1 MNSNLITKCQKCG
14 REIFFGVNPG
24 TGRKI
29 PLVAKPIT
37 AFIVD
42 EALKVNGLPL
52 AKPAQV
58 YISHFADC
66 PAANYFRKPNPKGA
80 RTDGHKK

>member
-1 MNSNLITKCQKCG
+1 MALLITKCQKCE
-14 REIFFGVNPG
+14 REIFFGVNQD

-37 AFIVD
+37 AFVVD

-52 AKPAQV
+52 AKPTRV

-66 PAANYFRKPNPKGA
+66 PAANYFRKPKPKGK
-80 RTDGHKK
+80 RSDEKQS